1 MKTKITLRLALFC
14 LFAALISCS
23 ACKKV
28 NEEDEKKASEFRAFT
43 SAKKFKITHFYSDKP
58 VDYEE
63 NDNEVKQETDLW
75 VYVKDY
81 IRDDINIVDNNQV
94 QIQQNAIKLP
104 GSDAVTLTRP
114 FNVGADRS
122 GAYLEFVDY
131 FYEPLRY
138 KLFEFKDNYFIIYV
152 DFKGGAKLFS
162 KYELVP

>member
-1 MKTKITLRLALFC
+1 MKTIITLRFALFC
-14 LFAALISCS
+14 LFAGLVSTSCNKPS
-23 ACKKV
+23 K
-28 NEEDEKKASEFRAFT
+28 EDEKKATEFRAFT
-43 SAKKFKITHFYSDKP
+43 SAKKFKIVSFYADKP
-58 VDYEE
+58 VDYDESDTE
-63 NDNEVKQETDLW
+63 IKQETELW
-75 VYVKDY
+75 AYVKEY

-94 QIQQNAIKLP
+94 QIQQNAIKFP

-114 FNVGADRS
+114 FNVGSDRS

-138 KLFEFKDNYFIIYV
+138 KLFEFKDNYFVIYV